1 MNDQRKYV
9 VSCQA
14 CSLNALC
21 VPHSLT
27 ESEVAIVDAAVKRS
41 KPIQR
46 NKTVFEAGDKFASLY
61 TVRSGA
67 VKTYSVDQEGD
78 EHVIGF
84 YLPGEMFG
92 LDAISSGQ
100 HISSAKA
107 LETTAICEIPYNRLE
122 ELSAQ
127 IHNLQTHM
135 YKLLSHEISEDQQL
149 QLLLSKKTAEER
161 IGNFLLGLSSRYRL
175 RHLSP
180 TSFRLPMAR
189 TDIGNY
195 LGLTVE
201 TVSRIFTR
209 LQKSNILQVD
219 GKEVRILDQH
229 RLCAVA
235 HVDDADLF
243 HGHGHG
249 TLAAGVHA
257 EPIRVGNIRKF

>member
-1 MNDQRKYV
+1 MDIQRKYL

-14 CSLNALC
+14 CSLHALC
-21 VPHSLT
+21 VPNSL
-27 ESEVAIVDAAVKRS
+27 SEKEIELVDAALKRS

-46 NKTVFEAGDKFASLY
+46 NKTIFEAGDKLSSLY

-67 VKTYSVDQEGD
+67 VKTFSVDREGD

-92 LDAISSGQ
+92 LDAINSGQ

-107 LETTAICEIPYNRLE
+107 LETTAICEIPYRRLE
-122 ELSAQ
+122 ELSGR
-127 IHNLQTHM
+127 IPNLQAHM

-149 QLLLSKKTAEER
+149 QLLLGKKTAEER
-161 IGNFLLGLSSRYRL
+161 IGSFLLSLSSRYKQ

-180 TSFRLPMAR
+180 TAFRLPMAR

-195 LGLTVE
+195 LGLAVE

-209 LQKSNILQVD
+209 LQKNEILKVD
-219 GKEVRILDQH
+219 GKEVQILDH
-229 RLCAVA
+229 PRLCEIA
-235 HVDDADLF
+235 HIDAYALKTPELKRYRSD
-243 HGHGHG
+243 
-249 TLAAGVHA
+249 
-257 EPIRVGNIRKF
+257 

>member
-1 MNDQRKYV
+1 MNDHRKYV
-9 VSCQA
+9 VSCRA

-27 ESEVAIVDAAVKRS
+27 DKEIEIVDAAVKRS

-46 NKTVFEAGDKFASLY
+46 NRTVFETGDKFVSLY
-61 TVRSGA
+61 AVRSGA
-67 VKTYSVDQEGD
+67 IKTYSVDQEGD

-92 LDAISSGQ
+92 MDAINSGH

-122 ELSAQ
+122 ELSSQ
-127 IHNLQTHM
+127 IHNLQSHM
-135 YKLLSHEISEDQQL
+135 YRLLSKEISQDQRL

-161 IGNFLLGLSSRYRL
+161 IGNFLLDLSNRYQQ

-180 TSFRLPMAR
+180 TAFRLPMAR

-195 LGLTVE
+195 LGLAVE

-209 LQKSNILQVD
+209 LQKSQILRVE
-219 GKEVRILDQH
+219 GKEVVILDHH
-229 RLCAVA
+229 RLCTIS
-235 HVDDADLF
+235 HMEEPE
-243 HGHGHG
+243 
-249 TLAAGVHA
+249 TLRA
-257 EPIRVGNIRKF
+257 